1 MNLYKQLANGG
12 AYNLPVLIHFY
23 TDDGTD
29 IYLINDNT
37 DMEYNGHT
45 YAASTFSFKQSAA
58 GDATIQVE
66 LVKHDE
72 IIDMFENHESFN
84 TEIVGVYN
92 AGNDNVEPFSMYRF
106 KYGSATWTGKSA
118 QIKLDKD
125 DRLDM
130 TFPALIFNS
139 YNNRGNT

>member
-1 MNLYKQLANGG
+1 MNLFKGLAEGG
-12 AYNLPVLIHFY
+12 AYNLPVLIHLY
-23 TDDGTD
+23 TDDTD
-29 IYLINDNT
+29 IYLINDNV
-37 DMEYNGHT
+37 DMEYDGNV
-45 YAASTFSFKQSAA
+45 YSASTFSFKQSAT

-66 LVKHDE
+66 LVNHDE
-72 IIDMFENHESFN
+72 IIDLFENNQSFN

-92 AGNDNVEPFSMYRF
+92 SGNDEVESFSLYRF
-106 KYGSATWTGKSA
+106 KYGQAVWTGKSA

>member
-1 MNLYKQLANGG
+1 MNLFKQLAEGG
-12 AYNLPVLIHFY
+12 AYNLPVLIHLSAG
-23 TDDGTD
+23 DTD
-29 IYLINDNT
+29 IYLINDNV

-45 YAASTFSFKQSAA
+45 YAASTFSFKQSSS
-58 GDATIQVE
+58 GDAQIQVE
-66 LVKHDE
+66 LVKHE
-72 IIDMFENHESFN
+72 ELIDLFENNDAFT

-92 AGNDNVEPFSMYRF
+92 EGNDTVESFSMYRF
-106 KYGSATWTGKSA
+106 KYGTATWTGKSA

-130 TFPALIFNS
+130 TFPALTFNS